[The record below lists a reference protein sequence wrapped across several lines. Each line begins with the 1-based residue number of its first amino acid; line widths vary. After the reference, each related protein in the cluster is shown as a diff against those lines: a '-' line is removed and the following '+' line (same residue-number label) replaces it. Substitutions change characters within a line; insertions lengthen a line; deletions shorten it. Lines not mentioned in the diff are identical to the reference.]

1 MSYIIPLIFIV
12 TLVCGLAKRVNV
24 YDGFV
29 CGVKKALPLGIG
41 IFPYLAAMFVM
52 TNALHASGIG
62 AYVVRFL
69 SPPFSLVGIP
79 SEVVE
84 LMLLRPFSGSGS
96 LAILSDVYARY
107 GTDSYIGRCASVI
120 MGSSETVFYVAAVYF
135 AQTKVKHTGW
145 AVPIALFCNLVGGIC
160 ACLLCRVM

>member
-1 MSYIIPLIFIV
+1 MNYIIPLIFIV
-12 TLVCGLAKRVNV
+12 TLVAGLIKKVNV

-29 CGVKKALPLGIG
+29 CGVKKALPLGIE
-41 IFPYLAAMFVM
+41 IFPYLAAMFIM
-52 TNALHASGIG
+52 TNALRASGVG
-62 AYVVRFL
+62 AYFVRLL
-69 SPPFSLVGIP
+69 SPPFNLVGIP
-79 SEVVE
+79 SELVE

-96 LAILSDVYARY
+96 LAILSDVYSRY
-107 GTDSYIGRCASVI
+107 GTDSYIGRSASVI

-145 AVPIALFCNLVGGIC
+145 AIPIALFCNLIGGVC